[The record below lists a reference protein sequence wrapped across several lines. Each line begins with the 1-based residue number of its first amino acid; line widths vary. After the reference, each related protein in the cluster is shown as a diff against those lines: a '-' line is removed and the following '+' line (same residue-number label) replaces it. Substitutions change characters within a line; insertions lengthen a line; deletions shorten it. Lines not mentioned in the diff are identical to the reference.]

1 MLNVANFL
9 TRHLLNILFSFT
21 VFILTVI
28 NFDLGF
34 VIVTLLTV
42 FTYVI
47 SNKMIQY
54 IQKRKKSKE
63 FGLSFSEYKMIENQ
77 LKQAKKYINSLTQQF
92 LRVRSI
98 RSFKLLN
105 DMTKLSRRIVNIVQS
120 NPQKFYAVE
129 NFFYSHL
136 PSAVELTS
144 KYSLLTQQQIKDQEV
159 HLTLQETRQTLK
171 DLHETMEEDLRLALQ
186 SDIENLKIELDFVKL
201 EKEKK
206 QQHF

>member
-9 TRHLLNILFSFT
+9 TRHLLNMLFSFT